1 MPCSSWQSTL
11 CSWHPSA
18 MSDLLLD
25 ALPTRWHGHEIIPDF
40 RPMVWLVNTYVRGQ
54 TGDDPIGF
62 AVSALWRFYKDPHCF
77 LNDPQKIID
86 AYGYMIEFYKAGE
99 KAAESAAAES
109 STAPSSGLAFD
120 YQCDAGYI
128 VAAFQQAYGIDLTRE
143 KVHWFRFRALFAALP
158 EETLMAKIM
167 SWRTMDLSEYE
178 GSMRDRY
185 ADLQE
190 RFALPA
196 ELRGGAARVV
206 SVEEHDA
213 EVGGEDQV
221 AVGRGGDVGN
231 LHVAPLEAEI
241 LETLRRGVIARQS
254 RRRADPEQSPVGEQR
269 IDRVVA
275 QALRI
280 ALHAAKHGER
290 VAVIAVQPVLRSHPD
305 TPHPVLRDGQ
315 HGTLRQAFV
324 DRQRAKFDRCGGRS
338 DKGETSGEQ

>member
-11 CSWHPSA
+11 CGWRPSA

-25 ALPTRWHGHEIIPDF
+25 ELPTRWHGHEIIPDF
-40 RPMVWLVNTYVRGQ
+40 RPMVWLVNAYVRGQ

-62 AVSALWRFYKDPHCF
+62 AVGALWRFYKDPHCF

-178 GSMRDRY
+178 GSMRAHY

-213 EVGGEDQV
+213 
-221 AVGRGGDVGN
+221 AF
-231 LHVAPLEAEI
+231 L
-241 LETLRRGVIARQS
+241 ARF
-254 RRRADPEQSPVGEQR
+254 R
-269 IDRVVA
+269 
-275 QALRI
+275 
-280 ALHAAKHGER
+280 H
-290 VAVIAVQPVLRSHPD
+290 
-305 TPHPVLRDGQ
+305 
-315 HGTLRQAFV
+315 
-324 DRQRAKFDRCGGRS
+324 
-338 DKGETSGEQ
+338 

>member
-1 MPCSSWQSTL
+1 MYKL
-11 CSWHPSA
+11 IA
-18 MSDLLLD
+18 LD
-25 ALPTRWHGHEIIPDF
+25 I

-143 KVHWFRFRALFAALP
+143 KLHWFRFRALFAALP

-178 GSMRDRY
+178 GSMRAHY

-213 EVGGEDQV
+213 
-221 AVGRGGDVGN
+221 AF
-231 LHVAPLEAEI
+231 L
-241 LETLRRGVIARQS
+241 ARF
-254 RRRADPEQSPVGEQR
+254 R
-269 IDRVVA
+269 
-275 QALRI
+275 
-280 ALHAAKHGER
+280 H
-290 VAVIAVQPVLRSHPD
+290 
-305 TPHPVLRDGQ
+305 
-315 HGTLRQAFV
+315 
-324 DRQRAKFDRCGGRS
+324 
-338 DKGETSGEQ
+338 